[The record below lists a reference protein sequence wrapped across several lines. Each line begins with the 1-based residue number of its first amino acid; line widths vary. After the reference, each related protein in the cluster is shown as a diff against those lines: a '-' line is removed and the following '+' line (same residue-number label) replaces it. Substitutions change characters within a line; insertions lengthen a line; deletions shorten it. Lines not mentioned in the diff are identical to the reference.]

1 MQEILIKEEL
11 GSNTNKHD
19 SNAAYDISSLFIK
32 LLPFL
37 SLSSLNILED
47 GLKDGSVNNAA
58 KLIIADILEEKEKRK
73 QVKLSSV

>member
-1 MQEILIKEEL
+1 MQEILIKEEP
-11 GSNTNKHD
+11 GSNTKHD

-47 GLKDGSVNNAA
+47 GLKDGSDNNAT
-58 KLIIADILEEKEKRK
+58 KLIIADIQEEKEKRK
-73 QVKLSSV
+73 QVQLSSI